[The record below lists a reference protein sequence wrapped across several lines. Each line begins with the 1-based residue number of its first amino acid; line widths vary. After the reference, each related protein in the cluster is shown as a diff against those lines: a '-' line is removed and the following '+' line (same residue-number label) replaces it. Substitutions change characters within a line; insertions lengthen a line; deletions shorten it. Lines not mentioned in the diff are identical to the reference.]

1 MYKFTNGVVVFT
13 IEDRDRF
20 IKAGYTLEEEESHE
34 KSNSDEPI
42 AKEYRK
48 SETDGKK
55 IPRRFK

>member
-20 IKAGYTLEEEESHE
+20 IKAGYTLVEEENHE
-34 KSNSDEPI
+34 EKNNDEPI
-42 AKEYRK
+42 AKELET
-48 SETDGKK
+48 SETENKR